1 MKKKP
6 TNTNNKDHQQ
16 RVKTPDISSI
26 KRKPNKPK
34 KVTDTTT
41 KNNATP
47 QISTNLQKKAILK
60 SSINSSTKNEIK
72 QPKKTK
78 FTLNKEKKEDQTVKN
93 PTSDLVKEERP
104 NSASKKL
111 FKNKKA
117 KIEEKKEKQKTHE
130 IMNKTGDNFYKPKI
144 AKKNNNA
151 INNNNTI
158 NNNIDKQRRKSVDI
172 TLDRKNKKTEKTK
185 NDKSLKLS
193 IKPDKIKKTLNKTT
207 DNKKIK
213 NHKKANKKEND
224 KDIKKNIET
233 IPVSK
238 VEDKSK
244 EKKEDKK
251 VEEIKKKESKDIK
264 DKENNQK
271 NIGNKTS
278 VENIKTKVEE
288 EKKDVVK
295 KEEKKP
301 EIKSE
306 IKKEEKKE
314 LKKEEK
320 KEEQKEEKKE
330 EKKVEDKKDVIEKE
344 KLKEKTETKV
354 EEKKEKKEI
363 NIKMNYIFMR
373 SNKFSSNYTECL
385 YLGLNSGFFD
395 PVQKLKI
402 MLNSKELYDNLDKK
416 KLISELIKHYTKLGN
431 KNLQKE
437 NKTEYDIVKVKSLF
451 NPKERSLNS
460 LNFIDKEEENKLMN
474 ELQHPY
480 ITDYFKLILIL
491 LNEKYDQNKNIFEF
505 FFKDLLQKHNAKDI
519 KNLFIKQFINSEIL
533 INDEQFNMIQK
544 MIIIK
549 PDLLSPATL
558 LRYNRAVAYS
568 AFFLKDL
575 FNYLN
580 LKTPDGKYYYQLRI
594 NSPKNEY
601 EEKINKLKLLL

>member
-1 MKKKP
+1 
-6 TNTNNKDHQQ
+6 
-16 RVKTPDISSI
+16 
-26 KRKPNKPK
+26 
-34 KVTDTTT
+34 
-41 KNNATP
+41 
-47 QISTNLQKKAILK
+47 
-60 SSINSSTKNEIK
+60 
-72 QPKKTK
+72 
-78 FTLNKEKKEDQTVKN
+78 
-93 PTSDLVKEERP
+93 
-104 NSASKKL
+104 
-111 FKNKKA
+111 
-117 KIEEKKEKQKTHE
+117 
-130 IMNKTGDNFYKPKI
+130 
-144 AKKNNNA
+144 
-151 INNNNTI
+151 
-158 NNNIDKQRRKSVDI
+158 
-172 TLDRKNKKTEKTK
+172 
-185 NDKSLKLS
+185 
-193 IKPDKIKKTLNKTT
+193 
-207 DNKKIK
+207 
-213 NHKKANKKEND
+213 
-224 KDIKKNIET
+224 
-233 IPVSK
+233 
-238 VEDKSK
+238 
-244 EKKEDKK
+244 
-251 VEEIKKKESKDIK
+251 
-264 DKENNQK
+264 
-271 NIGNKTS
+271 
-278 VENIKTKVEE
+278 
-288 EKKDVVK
+288 
-295 KEEKKP
+295 
-301 EIKSE
+301 
-306 IKKEEKKE
+306 
-314 LKKEEK
+314 
-320 KEEQKEEKKE
+320 
-330 EKKVEDKKDVIEKE
+330 
-344 KLKEKTETKV
+344 
-354 EEKKEKKEI
+354 
-363 NIKMNYIFMR
+363 MR
-373 SNKFSSNYTECL
+373 SNKFSSNYIECL

-601 EEKINKLKLLL
+601 